1 MPAENVNILIVE
13 DESIV
18 ALNLSMGLENDG
30 YTVVGIADN
39 AEDAIQLFTENEV
52 DIVLMDINIMGNKDG
67 IQTAQELVKHKQVP
81 VIFLTALTDAQT
93 VSRVKGIQP
102 AAFLTKPYHISN
114 VRIAIELAIS
124 NFATAQSSQQPAK
137 VISLEKNTAA
147 STAET
152 GADKEVLL
160 QMQDYIFVKNN
171 YRFVKMKLSDIL
183 YAEADNNYINLVTA
197 EGKTAVR
204 LSLNQFMEKIQSA
217 SLIRI
222 HRSFAININAI
233 QSFNDQQV
241 VVDKYELPI
250 GRNYRE
256 TFLQHFHFK

>member
-1 MPAENVNILIVE
+1 MPQEKVNILIVE

-18 ALNLSMGLENDG
+18 ALNLSMGLEADG
-30 YTVVGIADN
+30 YDIAGIADN
-39 AEDAIQLFTENEV
+39 AEDALQLFTENEI
-52 DIVLMDINIMGNKDG
+52 DIVLMDINIIGERDG
-67 IQTAQELVKHKQVP
+67 IQTAQELLKHKSVP
-81 VIFLTALTDAQT
+81 IIYLTALTDSQT
-93 VSRVKGIQP
+93 VSRVKGMQP

-124 NFATAQSSQQPAK
+124 NFAIAQQSHQPSTK
-137 VISLEKNTAA
+137 VVSLDKSPSPGESN
-147 STAET
+147 AE
-152 GADKEVLL
+152 KEVLL
-160 QMQDYIFVKNN
+160 QMQDHIFVKNN

-183 YAEADNNYINLVTA
+183 YAEADNNYISLITT
-197 EGKTAVR
+197 EGKTTVR
-204 LSLNQFMEKIQSA
+204 LSLNQFMEKIRSA

-222 HRSFAININAI
+222 HRSFAINMNAI

-256 TFLQHFHFK
+256 AFLQHFNFR

>member
-1 MPAENVNILIVE
+1 MPHENVNVLIVE

-39 AEDAIQLFTENEV
+39 AEDAQQLFTENEV
-52 DIVLMDINIMGNKDG
+52 DIVLMDINIMGKKDG
-67 IQTAQELVKHKQVP
+67 IQTAEELLKHKSVP
-81 VIFLTALTDAQT
+81 IIFLTALTDNAT
-93 VSRVKGIQP
+93 VNRVKGMQP

-124 NFATAQSSQQPAK
+124 NFAIAHQGSQPSAK
-137 VISLEKNTAA
+137 VVSIEK
-147 STAET
+147 STAPAET
-152 GADKEVLL
+152 NSDKEVLL
-160 QMQDYIFVKNN
+160 QMQDYLFVKNN

-183 YAEADNNYINLVTA
+183 YAEADNNYINLITA
-197 EGKTAVR
+197 EGKTTVR
-204 LSLNQFMEKIQSA
+204 LSLNQFMEKIRSA

-222 HRSFAININAI
+222 HRSFAINMNAI

-241 VVDKYELPI
+241 MVDKYELPI
-250 GRNYRE
+250 GRAYRE
-256 TFLQHFHFK
+256 AFLQHFHFK